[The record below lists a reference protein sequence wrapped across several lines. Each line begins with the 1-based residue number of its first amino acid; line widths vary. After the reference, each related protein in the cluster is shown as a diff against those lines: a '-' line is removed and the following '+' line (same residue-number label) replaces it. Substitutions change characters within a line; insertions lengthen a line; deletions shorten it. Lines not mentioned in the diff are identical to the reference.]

1 MPHFRRQARVDA
13 RCSNLDKLREL
24 LGATRDRVASEL
36 SDNKHVEH
44 LTRFYNLPT
53 ASASAKGGDQ
63 QEEASPS
70 TPAKQ
75 MRHPD
80 DLDPE
85 ALEFIEEM
93 RRRRYE
99 TLKS

>member
-1 MPHFRRQARVDA
+1 M
-13 RCSNLDKLREL
+13 
-24 LGATRDRVASEL
+24 
-36 SDNKHVEH
+36 EH

-53 ASASAKGGDQ
+53 ASGASAKGGDQ

-93 RRRRYE
+93 RRRRCK
-99 TLKS
+99 TLGS